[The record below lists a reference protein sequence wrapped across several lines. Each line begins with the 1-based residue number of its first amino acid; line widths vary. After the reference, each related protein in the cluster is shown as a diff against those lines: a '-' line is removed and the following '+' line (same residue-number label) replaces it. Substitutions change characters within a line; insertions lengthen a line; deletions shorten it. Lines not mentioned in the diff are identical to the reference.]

1 MAPTTVR
8 SPSDVAALRQ
18 VVVRL
23 ARRMR
28 KHSGIAVTPSQQS
41 ALSTL
46 ERHGPM
52 RVGELATREQIGK
65 SSVTRLVAHLEEL
78 GLVSR
83 HSDSAD
89 GRSWRVELTAGG
101 RELLAT
107 SSEKADAYLARQVV
121 ALPAED
127 QQRLLA
133 AVPALERLLEV
144 KT

>member
-1 MAPTTVR
+1 MPLTTVR

-18 VVVRL
+18 AVIRL

-28 KHSGIAVTPSQQS
+28 KHSGIAVTPSQHS

-89 GRSWRVELTAGG
+89 GRSWRVELTADG
-101 RELLAT
+101 RDLLAT
-107 SSEKADAYLARQVV
+107 SSEKADAYLARQVA
-121 ALPAED
+121 ALPAAD